1 MITRP
6 GMSCTDNALTDTG
19 MHGACANDDG
29 VDPYSAADLMGT
41 SLWALYCERWQ
52 PMRWAVAPQQ
62 RGGIQ
67 RRSGT

>member
-1 MITRP
+1 
-6 GMSCTDNALTDTG
+6 MSCDDCHLTDAG
-19 MHGACANDDG
+19 MHGSSANDDA
-29 VDPYSAADLMGT
+29 VDVWSAADLMGT